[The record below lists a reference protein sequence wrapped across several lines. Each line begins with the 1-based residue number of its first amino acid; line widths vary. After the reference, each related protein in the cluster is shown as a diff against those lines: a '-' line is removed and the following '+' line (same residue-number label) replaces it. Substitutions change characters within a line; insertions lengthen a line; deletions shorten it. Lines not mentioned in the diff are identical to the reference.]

1 MINVYSCRWVSG
13 LGVSFHGL
21 GHNLRNAAY
30 TFRIRMDAV
39 VEHLVTV
46 LGVERVEVYHLQAI
60 LLGHLLLNG
69 DDAVHDDGV
78 VDLPG

>member
-1 MINVYSCRWVSG
+1 MIKAYSCRWVSG
-13 LGVSFHGL
+13 VGVGFYGL

-30 TFRIRMDAV
+30 TFRVRMDAI

-46 LGVERVEVYHLQAI
+46 VGVERMEVNQLQS
-60 LLGHLLLNG
+60 LLFGHLLLDG

-78 VDLPG
+78 VDFPG